1 MINAEKFSTE
11 LEKLINNKA
20 KIAIVRGVPCNC
32 NDIIINCKE
41 CQRNCNNDNDDVSL
55 VKWLTS
61 EYVIKL
67 NKQEKL
73 FLSSIKY
80 PTGKSI
86 RRDFDCICLKY
97 QNIYN
102 NRNDTILVLDESLF
116 SFIKVNEEW
125 SVDELL
131 RLDTWE
137 D

>member
-20 KIAIVRGVPCNC
+20 KIAIVRGVPYNC
-32 NDIIINCKE
+32 NYIICKE
-41 CQRNCNNDNDDVSL
+41 CQRNCNNDNDDASL

-86 RRDFDCICLKY
+86 RRDSGCIFLKY
-97 QNIYN
+97 QNN
-102 NRNDTILVLDESLF
+102 HNNDNRNDLILDESLF

>member
-20 KIAIVRGVPCNC
+20 KIAIVRGVPYNC

-41 CQRNCNNDNDDVSL
+41 CQRNCNNGNDDVSL

-86 RRDFDCICLKY
+86 RRDSDCICLKY